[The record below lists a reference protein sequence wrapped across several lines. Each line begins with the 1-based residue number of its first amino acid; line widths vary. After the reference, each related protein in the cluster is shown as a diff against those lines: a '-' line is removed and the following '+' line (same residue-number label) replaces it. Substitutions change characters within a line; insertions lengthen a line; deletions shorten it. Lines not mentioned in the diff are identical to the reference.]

1 MRPDDS
7 RERFLPAKPQG
18 NTKPGPEALV
28 SFSGRIGSSVH
39 LGAQTI
45 QLTPGASSTC
55 TGSGCTCS
63 SCCCW

>member
-1 MRPDDS
+1 MRPDS
-7 RERFLPAKPQG
+7 NERFLSTEKPVPI
-18 NTKPGPEALV
+18 KPGPETLV
-28 SFSGRIGSSVH
+28 SFSGRIGSSVQ

-55 TGSGCTCS
+55 TGSSCCCS